1 MYVRK
6 RMDYFNIMDFDVFI
20 STLSYLGT
28 LSFAISGFITASKK
42 QLDLFG
48 AFVIAFVTG
57 LGGGTLR
64 DLLLNTKVG
73 WLSEPTNVYIVIAAV
88 ILAYL
93 FKQQFVRL
101 RKTMFLFDT
110 IGISLFTISG
120 LQVAQQY
127 ELNNLYLVLF
137 GVITATFGGAIRDIL
152 CDEIPLIFRREIYA
166 TACILGAVSYLG
178 FEALGF
184 GLVLKTT
191 LACSIIILI
200 RTLAVLKN
208 WSIPVVADDSE

>member
-1 MYVRK
+1 MN
-6 RMDYFNIMDFDVFI
+6 YFNTMDFNVFI
-20 STLSYLGT
+20 SVLSYLGT

-64 DLLLNTKVG
+64 D
-73 WLSEPTNVYIVIAAV
+73 
-88 ILAYL
+88 
-93 FKQQFVRL
+93 F
-101 RKTMFLFDT
+101 
-110 IGISLFTISG
+110 
-120 LQVAQQY
+120 
-127 ELNNLYLVLF
+127 
-137 GVITATFGGAIRDIL
+137 L

-184 GLVLKTT
+184 GLILKTT

-208 WSIPVVADDSE
+208 WSIPVVADDSK

>member
-1 MYVRK
+1 
-6 RMDYFNIMDFDVFI
+6 MDFNLFI
-20 STLSYLGT
+20 LGLSYLGT
-28 LSFAISGFITASKK
+28 FSFAISGFITASKK

-93 FKQQFVRL
+93 FKKQFVRL

-110 IGISLFTISG
+110 IGIALFTISG

-127 ELNNLYLVLF
+127 ELNSLYLVLF

-184 GLVLKTT
+184 GLILKTV
-191 LACSIIILI
+191 LSCSIIILV

>member
-1 MYVRK
+1 MN
-6 RMDYFNIMDFDVFI
+6 YFNAMDFDVFI
-20 STLSYLGT
+20 SALSYLGT

-57 LGGGTLR
+57 LGGWTLR

-73 WLSEPTNVYIVIAAV
+73 WLSEPNNVYIVIAAV
-88 ILAYL
+88 ILVYL
-93 FKQQFVRL
+93 FKKQFVRL

-110 IGISLFTISG
+110 IGIALFTISG

-184 GLVLKTT
+184 GLIFKTT

>member
-1 MYVRK
+1 
-6 RMDYFNIMDFDVFI
+6 MDYFNTMDFDVFI
-20 STLSYLGT
+20 SALSCLGT

-48 AFVIAFVTG
+48 AFVIAFVTR

-64 DLLLNTKVG
+64 D
-73 WLSEPTNVYIVIAAV
+73 
-88 ILAYL
+88 
-93 FKQQFVRL
+93 F
-101 RKTMFLFDT
+101 
-110 IGISLFTISG
+110 
-120 LQVAQQY
+120 
-127 ELNNLYLVLF
+127 
-137 GVITATFGGAIRDIL
+137 L

-166 TACILGAVSYLG
+166 TACILGAVSYLR

-208 WSIPVVADDSE
+208 WSIPVVADVSE

>member
-1 MYVRK
+1 
-6 RMDYFNIMDFDVFI
+6 
-20 STLSYLGT
+20 
-28 LSFAISGFITASKK
+28 
-42 QLDLFG
+42 
-48 AFVIAFVTG
+48 
-57 LGGGTLR
+57 
-64 DLLLNTKVG
+64 
-73 WLSEPTNVYIVIAAV
+73 
-88 ILAYL
+88 
-93 FKQQFVRL
+93 
-101 RKTMFLFDT
+101 MFLFDT
-110 IGISLFTISG
+110 IGIALFTISG

-184 GLVLKTT
+184 GLILKTT

>member
-1 MYVRK
+1 
-6 RMDYFNIMDFDVFI
+6 MDFDVFI
-20 STLSYLGT
+20 SVLSYLGT

-64 DLLLNTKVG
+64 D
-73 WLSEPTNVYIVIAAV
+73 
-88 ILAYL
+88 
-93 FKQQFVRL
+93 F
-101 RKTMFLFDT
+101 
-110 IGISLFTISG
+110 
-120 LQVAQQY
+120 
-127 ELNNLYLVLF
+127 
-137 GVITATFGGAIRDIL
+137 L
-152 CDEIPLIFRREIYA
+152 CDEIPLTFRREIYA

>member
-1 MYVRK
+1 
-6 RMDYFNIMDFDVFI
+6 MDYFNNMDFDVFI
-20 STLSYLGT
+20 SVLSYLGT

-64 DLLLNTKVG
+64 D
-73 WLSEPTNVYIVIAAV
+73 
-88 ILAYL
+88 
-93 FKQQFVRL
+93 F
-101 RKTMFLFDT
+101 
-110 IGISLFTISG
+110 
-120 LQVAQQY
+120 
-127 ELNNLYLVLF
+127 
-137 GVITATFGGAIRDIL
+137 L
-152 CDEIPLIFRREIYA
+152 CDEIPLTFREIYA

>member
-1 MYVRK
+1 
-6 RMDYFNIMDFDVFI
+6 MDFDVFI

>member
-1 MYVRK
+1 
-6 RMDYFNIMDFDVFI
+6 MDFDVFI
-20 STLSYLGT
+20 SALSYLGT

-73 WLSEPTNVYIVIAAV
+73 WLSEPNNVYIVIAAV
-88 ILAYL
+88 ILVYL
-93 FKQQFVRL
+93 FKKQFVRL

-110 IGISLFTISG
+110 IGIALFTISG

-184 GLVLKTT
+184 GLILKTT

>member
-1 MYVRK
+1 MNYL
-6 RMDYFNIMDFDVFI
+6 NAMDFDVFI
-20 STLSYLGT
+20 SALSYLGT

-64 DLLLNTKVG
+64 DLLLNTKVR
-73 WLSEPTNVYIVIAAV
+73 WLSEPNNVYIVIAAV

-93 FKQQFVRL
+93 FKKQFVRL

-110 IGISLFTISG
+110 IGIALFTICG

-184 GLVLKTT
+184 GL
-191 LACSIIILI
+191 ILI